1 MKYYTVCVETLN
13 IIEIEA
19 FSEDDAI
26 NKIRFALIAQKRIKE
41 TDLVKFSVAK
51 EAVLEETKNEK

>member
-41 TDLVKFSVAK
+41 TDPVKFSVAK